1 MRGVL
6 AAGLEQGQARE
17 RLSSVPPLA
26 EAWPQFPTASQARQ
40 IPFRDAEQRL
50 PHLPGAPQLPN
61 QLGSPGS
68 GCHVLPSRCQSVLRW
83 PMGDRAGGQVISGQL
98 APHWCA
104 LPSLPL
110 GLCAR
115 SE

>member
-1 MRGVL
+1 VRGVL

-26 EAWPQFPTASQARQ
+26 EAWPQFPTASQTRR

-68 GCHVLPSRCQSVLRW
+68 GCHVLRF
-83 PMGDRAGGQVISGQL
+83 
-98 APHWCA
+98 A
-104 LPSLPL
+104 LPIIVSVANGRQGRGSGDLRPAGSPL
-110 GLCAR
+110 VRAAQPPAR
-115 SE
+115 FMCEE